1 MQRLRYSRYLKS
13 GVILLD
19 IIVISL
25 VFVFFFIQRNRDL
38 KLDTALWEQNALSII
53 LLTLF
58 WILLSGRT
66 KLYTI
71 PRNLTYTLYLERF
84 VSHMFIFLF
93 GIILLGKVSNNI
105 FLKSERFWL
114 AISLFIILLL
124 IKSSIFFLVKYLRSK
139 GINYRNIMFLGQ
151 NTDSREILEN
161 IMQDRK
167 DYGFRIK
174 RFGEQ
179 NLNIDVLIQF
189 WKEKEI
195 HTLYLPVENHNI
207 DEILIDEIHNAAET
221 NKVRIVL
228 IPHIVNN
235 NFFEYELN
243 YLETQPILTP
253 AKFPLDFL
261 TNFFLKRLLDV
272 LLSLFILIFIC
283 SWLFPILAILIKL
296 DSKGSI
302 FFRQKRF
309 GYHDEVFNCIKFRTM
324 YENHESSTK
333 TTQIDDV
340 RITKLGSFLRR
351 SSLDE
356 MPQFINVLLGQMS
369 VVGPRP
375 HMLLVDRYYKAKI
388 GRYTVR
394 SLVKP
399 GITGLAQVSGLRGD
413 MGDMSIEMKKRILAD
428 IFYVKNW
435 SLVLDFVIIFKTT
448 FLLIK
453 GDKKAR

>member
-1 MQRLRYSRYLKS
+1 MQRIRYSRYLKS

-19 IIVISL
+19 IIVIAL
-25 VFVFFFIQRNRDL
+25 VFTFSFIQRNKEIEL
-38 KLDTALWEQNALSII
+38 NSELWEQNVLSII

-84 VSHMFIFLF
+84 VSHMLVFLF
-93 GIILLGKVSNNI
+93 GIILLGKVSNNP

-114 AISLFIILLL
+114 AIFLFIFLL
-124 IKSSIFFLVKYLRSK
+124 IIKSTIFFFVKYLRSR

-151 NTDSREILEN
+151 KNDSREILEN
-161 IMQDRK
+161 IMRNRK
-167 DYGFRIK
+167 DYGFRIN
-174 RFGEQ
+174 EY
-179 NLNIDVLIQF
+179 NEENVNIPSLISF
-189 WKEKEI
+189 WKEKGI
-195 HTLYLPVENHNI
+195 HTLYLTTDESGIEKHLEN
-207 DEILIDEIHNAAET
+207 EIHTAAEI
-221 NKVRIVL
+221 NKVRVVL
-228 IPHIVNN
+228 VPHNVYN

-253 AKFPLDFL
+253 AKFPLDFF
-261 TNFFLKRLLDV
+261 TNYSLKRFFDIIF
-272 LLSLFILIFIC
+272 SLVILIFVC
-283 SWLFPILAILIKL
+283 SWLFPIIAILIKL
-296 DSKGSI
+296 DSKGTV
-302 FFRQKRF
+302 FFKQKRF
-309 GYHDEVFNCIKFRTM
+309 GYHDQVFECMKFRTM
-324 YENHESSTK
+324 YENQESSTK
-333 TTQIDDV
+333 TTQVNDV
-340 RITKLGSFLRR
+340 RITKFGKFLRR

-375 HMLLVDRYYKAKI
+375 HMLLVDSYYKAKI

-413 MGDMSIEMKKRILAD
+413 AGDMSIEMKKRILAD

-435 SLVLDFVIIFKTT
+435 SLVLDLVIIFKTT
-448 FLLIK
+448 FLFIM
-453 GDKKAR
+453 GDKKAQ

>member
-1 MQRLRYSRYLKS
+1 MQRIRYSRYLKS

-19 IIVISL
+19 IIVIAL
-25 VFVFFFIQRNRDL
+25 VFTFSFIQRNKEIEL
-38 KLDTALWEQNALSII
+38 NSELWEQNVLSII

-84 VSHMFIFLF
+84 VSHMLVFLF
-93 GIILLGKVSNNI
+93 GIILLGKVSNNP

-114 AISLFIILLL
+114 AIFLFIFLL
-124 IKSSIFFLVKYLRSK
+124 IIKSTIFFFVKYLRSR

-151 NTDSREILEN
+151 KNDSREILEN
-161 IMQDRK
+161 IMRNRK
-167 DYGFRIK
+167 DYGFRIN
-174 RFGEQ
+174 EY
-179 NLNIDVLIQF
+179 NEENVNIPSLISF
-189 WKEKEI
+189 WKEKGI
-195 HTLYLPVENHNI
+195 HTLYLPTDESGIEKQLEN
-207 DEILIDEIHNAAET
+207 EIHTAAEI
-221 NKVRIVL
+221 NKVRVVL
-228 IPHIVNN
+228 VPHNVYN

-253 AKFPLDFL
+253 AKFPLDFF
-261 TNFFLKRLLDV
+261 TNYSLKRFFDIIF
-272 LLSLFILIFIC
+272 SLVILIFVC
-283 SWLFPILAILIKL
+283 SWLFPIIAILIKL
-296 DSKGSI
+296 DSKGTV
-302 FFRQKRF
+302 FFKQKRF
-309 GYHDEVFNCIKFRTM
+309 GYHDQVFECIKFRTM
-324 YENHESSTK
+324 YENQESSTK
-333 TTQIDDV
+333 TTQVNDV
-340 RITKLGSFLRR
+340 RITKFGKFLRR

-375 HMLLVDRYYKAKI
+375 HMLLVDSYYKAKI

-413 MGDMSIEMKKRILAD
+413 AGDMSIEMKKRILAD

-435 SLVLDFVIIFKTT
+435 SLVLDLVIIFKTT
-448 FLLIK
+448 FLFIM
-453 GDKKAR
+453 GDKKAQ

>member
-1 MQRLRYSRYLKS
+1 MQRIRYSRYLKS

-19 IIVISL
+19 IIVIAL
-25 VFVFFFIQRNRDL
+25 VFTFSFIQRNKEL
-38 KLDTALWEQNALSII
+38 ELNSELCEQNILSII

-84 VSHMFIFLF
+84 VSHMLVFLF
-93 GIILLGKVSNNI
+93 GIILLGKVSNNP

-114 AISLFIILLL
+114 AVFLFIFLLV
-124 IKSSIFFLVKYLRSK
+124 IKSSIFFFVKYLRSR
-139 GINYRNIMFLGQ
+139 GINYRNIMFLGHR
-151 NTDSREILEN
+151 NDSREILEN
-161 IMQDRK
+161 IMRNRK
-167 DYGFRIK
+167 DYGFRIN
-174 RFGEQ
+174 EYSEE
-179 NLNIDVLIQF
+179 NIDLPSLIKF
-189 WKEKEI
+189 WKEKGI
-195 HTLYLPVENHNI
+195 HTLYLPTDESGIEKELEN
-207 DEILIDEIHNAAET
+207 EIHTAAEL
-221 NKVRIVL
+221 NKVRVILV
-228 IPHIVNN
+228 PHNVYN

-253 AKFPLDFL
+253 AKFPLDFF
-261 TNFFLKRLLDV
+261 TNFSLKRFFDIAF
-272 LLSLFILIFIC
+272 SLIILIFVC
-283 SWLFPILAILIKL
+283 SWLFPIIAILIKL
-296 DSKGSI
+296 DSKGSV
-302 FFRQKRF
+302 FFNQKRF
-309 GYHDEVFNCIKFRTM
+309 GYHDQVFECMKFRTM
-324 YENHESSTK
+324 YENKDSSTK
-333 TTQIDDV
+333 TTQVNDV
-340 RITKLGSFLRR
+340 RITKFGKSLRR

-356 MPQFINVLLGQMS
+356 MPQFINVLLAQMS

-375 HMLLVDRYYKAKI
+375 HMLLVDSYYKAKI

-435 SLVLDFVIIFKTT
+435 SLVLDLVIIFKTT
-448 FLLIK
+448 FLFIM
-453 GDKKAR
+453 GDKKAQ

>member
-1 MQRLRYSRYLKS
+1 MQRIRYSRYFKG

-19 IIVISL
+19 IIVIAL
-25 VFVFFFIQRNRDL
+25 VFIFFFIQRNKDL
-38 KLDTALWEQNALSII
+38 KLDTDLWEQNALSII

-58 WILLSGRT
+58 WILLSGST

-84 VSHMFIFLF
+84 VSHMLIFLF
-93 GIILLGKVSNNI
+93 GIILLGKVSNNP

-114 AISLFIILLL
+114 AISLFIILLI
-124 IKSSIFFLVKYLRSK
+124 IKSAIFSGIKYLRSK
-139 GINYRNIMFLGQ
+139 GINYRNIMFLGKD
-151 NTDSREILEN
+151 TDSREILEN
-161 IMQDRK
+161 IMRTRK

-174 RFGEQ
+174 EFKT
-179 NLNIDVLIQF
+179 NVLDVRTLVNF
-189 WKEKEI
+189 WKEEQI
-195 HTLYLPVENHNI
+195 HTLYLPIENRVT
-207 DEILIDEIHNAAET
+207 DEKLEDEIHTAAEI

-228 IPHIVNN
+228 IPQIVNN

-243 YLETQPILTP
+243 YLETQPVLTP
-253 AKFPLDFL
+253 AKFPLDFF
-261 TNFFLKRLLDV
+261 TNFAMKRFFDIVFSFLILLT
-272 LLSLFILIFIC
+272 IC

-296 DSKGSI
+296 DSKGHV
-302 FFRQKRF
+302 FFKQERF

-324 YENHESSTK
+324 HENGESSTK
-333 TTQIDDV
+333 TTQINDV
-340 RITKLGSFLRR
+340 RITKFGNFLRR

-375 HMLLVDRYYKAKI
+375 HMLLVDKLYKAKI

-413 MGDMSIEMKKRILAD
+413 MGEMSIEMKKRILAD

-435 SLVLDFVIIFKTT
+435 SIVLDLVIIFKTT
-448 FLLIK
+448 FLFFTEK
-453 GDKKAR
+453 KKAR

>member
-1 MQRLRYSRYLKS
+1 MQRIRYSRYLKS

-19 IIVISL
+19 IIVIAL
-25 VFVFFFIQRNRDL
+25 VFTFSFIQRNKEIEL
-38 KLDTALWEQNALSII
+38 NSELWEQNVLSII

-84 VSHMFIFLF
+84 VSHMLVFLF
-93 GIILLGKVSNNI
+93 GIILLGKVSNNP

-114 AISLFIILLL
+114 AIFLFIFLL
-124 IKSSIFFLVKYLRSK
+124 IIKSTIFFFVKYLRSR

-151 NTDSREILEN
+151 KNDSREILEN
-161 IMQDRK
+161 IMRNRK
-167 DYGFRIK
+167 DYGFRIN
-174 RFGEQ
+174 EYIEE
-179 NLNIDVLIQF
+179 NVNIPSLINF
-189 WKEKEI
+189 WKEKGI
-195 HTLYLPVENHNI
+195 HTLYLPTDESGIEKELEN
-207 DEILIDEIHNAAET
+207 EIHTAAEI
-221 NKVRIVL
+221 NKVRVVL
-228 IPHIVNN
+228 VPHNVYN

-253 AKFPLDFL
+253 AKFPLDFF
-261 TNFFLKRLLDV
+261 TNYSLKRFFDIV
-272 LLSLFILIFIC
+272 FSLVILIFVC
-283 SWLFPILAILIKL
+283 SWLFPIIAILIKL
-296 DSKGSI
+296 DSKGTV
-302 FFRQKRF
+302 FFKQKRF
-309 GYHDEVFNCIKFRTM
+309 GYHDQVFECIKFRTM
-324 YENHESSTK
+324 YENQESSTK
-333 TTQIDDV
+333 TTQVNDV
-340 RITKLGSFLRR
+340 RITKFGKFLRR

-356 MPQFINVLLGQMS
+356 MPQFINVLLGEMS

-375 HMLLVDRYYKAKI
+375 HMLLVDSYYKAKI

-413 MGDMSIEMKKRILAD
+413 AGDMSIEMKKRILAD

-435 SLVLDFVIIFKTT
+435 SLVLDLVIIFKTT
-448 FLLIK
+448 FLFIM
-453 GDKKAR
+453 GDKKAQ

>member
-1 MQRLRYSRYLKS
+1 MQRLRYSRYLKI

-25 VFVFFFIQRNRDL
+25 VFVFFFIERNRDL
-38 KLDTALWEQNALSII
+38 QLNTDLWEQNALSIV

-84 VSHMFIFLF
+84 VSHMLIFLF
-93 GIILLGKVSNNI
+93 GIILLGKVSNNP

-114 AISLFIILLL
+114 AISLFILLL
-124 IKSSIFFLVKYLRSK
+124 LLKSSIFFAVKYLRSR
-139 GINYRNIMFLGQ
+139 GINFRNIMFLGQ
-151 NTDSREILEN
+151 KTDSREILEN
-161 IMQDRK
+161 IMQERK

-174 RFGEQ
+174 EFGNQDLEVEK
-179 NLNIDVLIQF
+179 LVAF
-189 WKEKEI
+189 WKEEQI
-195 HTLYLPVENHNI
+195 HTLYFPVDNSNI
-207 DEILIDEIHNAAET
+207 NKELEGKIHSAAEV

-243 YLETQPILTP
+243 YIETQPILTP
-253 AKFPLDFL
+253 AKFPLDFF
-261 TNFFLKRLLDV
+261 TNYLLKRIFDILFSLIILV
-272 LLSLFILIFIC
+272 LIC
-283 SWLFPILAILIKL
+283 SWLFPIIAILIKI
-296 DSKGSI
+296 DSKGAI
-302 FFRQKRF
+302 FFRQLRF
-309 GYHDEVFNCIKFRTM
+309 GYHDEVFSCIKFRTM
-324 YENHESSTK
+324 FENEENATQ
-333 TTQIDDV
+333 TTQINDV
-340 RITKLGSFLRR
+340 RITKIGNFLRR

-375 HMLLVDRYYKAKI
+375 HMLLVDKYYKAKI

-435 SLVLDFVIIFKTT
+435 SLVLDFVIVVKTT
-448 FLLIK
+448 FLFIK

>member
-19 IIVISL
+19 IIVIAL
-25 VFVFFFIQRNRDL
+25 VFIFFFVQRNKDL
-38 KLDTALWEQNALSII
+38 NLDSQLWEQNILSIT

-84 VSHMFIFLF
+84 VSHMLIFLF
-93 GIILLGKVSNNI
+93 GIILLGKVSNNP
-105 FLKSERFWL
+105 FLKNERFWL
-114 AISLFIILLL
+114 AISLFVILLIL
-124 IKSSIFFLVKYLRSK
+124 KSTIFSFVKYLRSK
-139 GINYRNIMFLGQ
+139 GINYRNIMFLGKSS
-151 NTDSREILEN
+151 DSREILEN
-161 IMQDRK
+161 IMVARK

-174 RFGEQ
+174 NFNNEQ
-179 NLNIDVLIQF
+179 INVASLVQF
-189 WKEKEI
+189 WKEEQI
-195 HTLYLPVENHNI
+195 HTLYLPI
-207 DEILIDEIHNAAET
+207 DESGLEKDLEDEIHKAAEI
-221 NKVRIVL
+221 NKVRVVL
-228 IPHIVNN
+228 VPHLVYN

-253 AKFPLDFL
+253 AKFPLDFF
-261 TNFFLKRLLDV
+261 TNYSLKRVFDIVFSLL
-272 LLSLFILIFIC
+272 ILIFVC
-283 SWLFPILAILIKL
+283 SWLFPIIALLIKL
-296 DSKGSI
+296 DSKGTV
-302 FFRQKRF
+302 FFQQERF

-324 YENHESSTK
+324 YENGESATK
-333 TTQIDDV
+333 TTQINDV
-340 RITKLGSFLRR
+340 RITKLGKFLRR

-356 MPQFINVLLGQMS
+356 MPQFINVLFGQMS

-375 HMLLVDRYYKAKI
+375 HMLLVDSYYKAKI

-435 SLVLDFVIIFKTT
+435 SLVLDLVIIFKTT
-448 FLLIK
+448 FLFVM

>member
-1 MQRLRYSRYLKS
+1 MQRLRYSRYLKG

-19 IIVISL
+19 IIVIAL
-25 VFVFFFIQRNRDL
+25 VFIFFFIQRNKDL
-38 KLDTALWEQNALSII
+38 NLDSQLWEQNTLSII

-84 VSHMFIFLF
+84 VSHMLVFLF
-93 GIILLGKVSNNI
+93 GIILLGKVSNNPFI
-105 FLKSERFWL
+105 KSERFWL
-114 AISLFIILLL
+114 AISLFIFLL
-124 IKSSIFFLVKYLRSK
+124 ILKSAIFFSVKYLRSK
-139 GINYRNIMFLGQ
+139 GINYRNIMFLGK

-161 IMQDRK
+161 IMHARK

-174 RFGEQ
+174 VYNTEEVKVESLV
-179 NLNIDVLIQF
+179 NF
-189 WKEKEI
+189 WKEEQI
-195 HTLYLPVENHNI
+195 HTLYLPI
-207 DEILIDEIHNAAET
+207 DESGLEKNLEDDIHIAAEI

-228 IPHIVNN
+228 VPHIVHN

-253 AKFPLDFL
+253 AKFPLDFF
-261 TNFFLKRLLDV
+261 TNYSLKRFFDV
-272 LLSLFILIFIC
+272 LFSVLVLLFVC
-283 SWLFPILAILIKL
+283 SWLFPIIAILIKL
-296 DSKGSI
+296 DSKGNV
-302 FFRQKRF
+302 FFKQKRF

-324 YENHESSTK
+324 YENGESSTK
-333 TTQIDDV
+333 TTQVNDV
-340 RITKLGSFLRR
+340 RITKLGKFLRR

-356 MPQFINVLLGQMS
+356 MPQFINVLLGEMS

-375 HMLLVDRYYKAKI
+375 HMLLVDNYYKAKI

-435 SLVLDFVIIFKTT
+435 SLVLDLVIIFKTT
-448 FLLIK
+448 FLFIM

>member
-1 MQRLRYSRYLKS
+1 MQRLRYSRYLKG

-19 IIVISL
+19 IIVIAL
-25 VFVFFFIQRNRDL
+25 VFVFSFISRNKDL
-38 KLDTALWEQNALSII
+38 NLDSEMWEQNTLSII

-66 KLYTI
+66 RLYTI

-105 FLKSERFWL
+105 FLKNERFWL
-114 AISLFIILLL
+114 AISLFLILLVL
-124 IKSSIFFLVKYLRSK
+124 KSTIFFTIKYLRSK
-139 GINYRNIMFLGQ
+139 GINYRNIMFLGAH
-151 NTDSREILEN
+151 TDSRAILEN
-161 IMQDRK
+161 IVNSRK
-167 DYGFRIK
+167 DYGFRLKEYNGNEIT
-174 RFGEQ
+174 
-179 NLNIDVLIQF
+179 IPTLIQF
-189 WKEKEI
+189 WKEKQI
-195 HTLYLPVENHNI
+195 HTLYLPTDEGGI
-207 DEILIDEIHNAAET
+207 GKEIRDEIYTSAEI

-228 IPHIVNN
+228 VPSSVQSF
-235 NFFEYELN
+235 FFEYELN

-253 AKFPLDFL
+253 AKFPLDFF
-261 TNFFLKRLLDV
+261 TNFALKRFFDILF
-272 LLSLFILIFIC
+272 SLFVLIFIC
-283 SWLFPILAILIKL
+283 SWLFPIIAVLIKL
-296 DSKGSI
+296 DSTGSV

-324 YENHESSTK
+324 VMNRESSTK
-333 TTQIDDV
+333 TTQLDDP
-340 RITKLGSFLRR
+340 RITRIGNFLRR

-356 MPQFINVLLGQMS
+356 MPQFINVLFGEMS

-375 HMLLVDRYYKAKI
+375 HMLLVDRFYKAKI

-413 MGDMSIEMKKRILAD
+413 AGDMSIEMKKRILAD
-428 IFYVKNW
+428 VFYVKNW
-435 SLVLDFVIIFKTT
+435 TLVLDLVILLKTT
-448 FLLIK
+448 FLFIK